1 MPSTQ
6 EILDAA
12 KKVGQMVAEHD
23 ATKKLESALKALE
36 SDTDAQRAIADF
48 NRHLQT
54 LAQKEQSG
62 KPIEV
67 QDKQKLESLQQAVVM
82 NINLRNFQTAQMD
95 YVDLL
100 RKIDDAITSQSSDAL
115 AAIGG
120 AAPGNGGP
128 GSGTPGSGAP
138 GSGTPGSGGPGSGAP
153 GSGGPG
159 SGAEAAAS
167 PLINPDLAGGMGGL
181 GR

>member
-23 ATKKLESALKALE
+23 ATTKLESSLKALE

-48 NRHLQT
+48 NRHLQA
-54 LAQKEQSG
+54 LAAKEQSG

-67 QDKQKLESLQQAVVM
+67 DDKRKLESLQQAVVM
-82 NINLRNFQTAQMD
+82 NIKLRNFQMAQMD

-100 RKIDDAITSQSSDAL
+100 RKIDDAIVNESGDAL

-120 AAPGNGGP
+120 A
-128 GSGTPGSGAP
+128 
-138 GSGTPGSGGPGSGAP
+138 PGSGGGEP
-153 GSGGPG
+153 
-159 SGAEAAAS
+159 AAS
-167 PLINPDLAGGMGGL
+167 PLVNPDLAGGMGGF

>member
-6 EILDAA
+6 EILDEA

-23 ATKKLESALKALE
+23 ATKKLESALKTLE
-36 SDTDAQRAIADF
+36 SDTDAQQAITDF
-48 NRHLQT
+48 NRHLQA
-54 LAQKEQSG
+54 LAQKEQAG

-82 NINLRNFQTAQMD
+82 NLNLRNFQIAQMD

-100 RKIDDAITSQSSDAL
+100 RQIDEAITSESSDAL
-115 AAIGG
+115 SAFG
-120 AAPGNGGP
+120 
-128 GSGTPGSGAP
+128 GAP
-138 GSGTPGSGGPGSGAP
+138 GSAP
-153 GSGGPG
+153 GSGPGNGPG
-159 SGAEAAAS
+159 SAAGSGEPAAS
-167 PLINPDLAGGMGGL
+167 PLINPDLSGGMGGL

>member
-23 ATKKLESALKALE
+23 ATKQLESALKTLE
-36 SDTDAQRAIADF
+36 SDTDAQQAIADF

-82 NINLRNFQTAQMD
+82 NINLRNFQTAQMN

-100 RKIDDAITSQSSDAL
+100 RMIDEAITSQSSDAL
-115 AAIGG
+115 SAIGG
-120 AAPGNGGP
+120 APGTSP
-128 GSGTPGSGAP
+128 GS
-138 GSGTPGSGGPGSGAP
+138 AP
-153 GSGGPG
+153 GSGGAPG
-159 SGAEAAAS
+159 GGGAEAAAS
-167 PLINPDLAGGMGGL
+167 PLINPDLTGGMGGM